1 MRRTVLGGR
10 CEGPSSVKA
19 STFEGSENINA
30 RVYTVALWSA
40 GTQEAPAPVDTLNC
54 GVVFAAAQD
63 DPI

>member
-1 MRRTVLGGR
+1 MKGHPVSKHQRLRALKN
-10 CEGPSSVKA
+10 S
-19 STFEGSENINA
+19 NA

-40 GTQEAPAPVDTLNC
+40 GTREAPAPVDASNC